1 MFLPR
6 RRVEQERLCPA
17 GEVLPRVRL
26 PLPRAARQVL
36 LRLRRQEAQHHLT
49 SVMCAACVQLF
60 NIIY

>member
-1 MFLPR
+1 MFLPC
-6 RRVEQERLCPA
+6 RRVQQGQLRPA

-26 PLPRAARQVL
+26 PLPRGARQVL

-49 SVMCAACVQLF
+49 PVIVQPVLLF